1 MKEEQRQLQR
11 VKIHIKNLHGK
22 LSAAN
27 SEAEIHQLKKDKHSA
42 MKQSIDQ
49 KKYHHLLNIIQ
60 NNKIDR

>member
-22 LSAAN
+22 LSVVN
-27 SEAEIHQLKKDKHSA
+27 SEAAIHQLNKEKHFA

-49 KKYHHLLNIIQ
+49 KKYHHLLNIIH
-60 NNKIDR
+60 NYKIDR